1 MQSTDLFEAIK
12 HEMKD
17 CSLNKYTKK
26 LCKLC
31 DSDIVFEINDDNWY
45 LIGIAYGLKRHF
57 QNLLNTIDFY
67 FKQAKIYTAFN

>member
-57 QNLLNTIDFY
+57 
-67 FKQAKIYTAFN
+67 